1 MEVYALQ
8 CQDCGDI
15 IYSRARHDFRNCTC
29 GKIFV
34 DGGFDYC
41 RRGFTDK
48 PPKGVTKR
56 IKASKQQMYDDWNN
70 KVDKYGLIRTKIK

>member
-1 MEVYALQ
+1 MKVYAMQ

-15 IYSRARHDFRNCTC
+15 IYSRAGHDFRNCTC

-48 PPKGVTKR
+48 PPIPVEKK
-56 IKASKQQMYDDWNN
+56 IKATKQQMYDDWNN
-70 KVDKYGLIRTKIK
+70 KIDKYGLIRTKLK